1 MNSAS
6 EIFQKLIN
14 EQICDIHGA
23 LNISDNVIIFGKSQD
38 DHNTAL
44 RLQCYDFEVQHT
56 KGNEKLQITC
66 QGIPA

>member
-14 EQICDIHGA
+14 EQICDIHG
-23 LNISDNVIIFGKSQD
+23 NNVIIFGKSQD
-38 DHNTAL
+38 DHNNAL
-44 RLQCYDFEVQHT
+44 RLLGYDFEVQHT
-56 KGNEKLQITC
+56 KGNENLQITC